1 VVTNEFDLVVV
12 DRNDVATS
20 MKLPPGPY
28 RYPRASPD
36 GNRIVL
42 ETDDGKEAVVR
53 IHDRLRGGVP
63 RRFTYAG
70 KNRFPIWAA
79 KGSRIA
85 FQSDRHGD
93 AGIFWQPAD
102 GSDAERLT
110 TAAAGESHI
119 PESWHPLEDV
129 LVFSVL
135 KGGEYMLRAYS
146 VGDRKPRH
154 SETSDRRPRLM
165 RCSHPTENGW
175 RTHAAVST
183 AARSTSSHTR

>member
-1 VVTNEFDLVVV
+1 
-12 DRNDVATS
+12 
-20 MKLPPGPY
+20 M
-28 RYPRASPD
+28 
-36 GNRIVL
+36 
-42 ETDDGKEAVVR
+42 
-53 IHDRLRGGVP
+53 P

-119 PESWHPLEDV
+119 PELHPGEDV
-129 LVFSVL
+129 LLFSVL
-135 KGGEYMLRAYS
+135 KGREYTLR
-146 VGDRKPRH
+146 VVLVRDRKT
-154 SETSDRRPRLM
+154 TSFGDIRLIVD
-165 RCSHPTENGW
+165 PD
-175 RTHAAVST
+175 
-183 AARSTSSHTR
+183 